1 MAWEAPA
8 QAAAAPPQ
16 AVVCAGPLQ
25 GPEGPM
31 PPSPGAVQAALPGL
45 QLAFAL
51 SSFHLQEPLA
61 VARQGPQHPEAADSM
76 GHAASRPLSST
87 LASERPQPKRRKKSG
102 TQRQS
107 AFQPVQGR
115 HGETRAFVPR
125 QGPLNLPPPDLP
137 PPDPQ
142 PPSNFMFCPECCPG
156 FCTSYARPEQGHL
169 PATNAAAATTAA
181 ASLQAA
187 PMQLTQ
193 LQAAQ
198 LQATQL
204 QAAQMQVAQL
214 QAASLQLAHMQA
226 APLQVAQLQVAQ
238 LRIAPL
244 QATLL
249 PCWVPQAFLP
259 LPEPRLRPVP
269 QAPCFSQ
276 PVQPARAPRPPRMRV
291 LAPPSSSQARGS
303 SSPPPP

>member
-1 MAWEAPA
+1 
-8 QAAAAPPQ
+8 
-16 AVVCAGPLQ
+16 
-25 GPEGPM
+25 
-31 PPSPGAVQAALPGL
+31 
-45 QLAFAL
+45 
-51 SSFHLQEPLA
+51 
-61 VARQGPQHPEAADSM
+61 M

-115 HGETRAFVPR
+115 HGEIRAFVPR

-142 PPSNFMFCPECCPG
+142 PPSNFMFCPDAAQD
-156 FCTSYARPEQGHL
+156 SA
-169 PATNAAAATTAA
+169 PATPGQSKATSRPLTL
-181 ASLQAA
+181 LQ
-187 PMQLTQ
+187 PPPL
-193 LQAAQ
+193 LPRCKPPRCNSPSSRPPSCKP
-198 LQATQL
+198 TQL